1 MQAECLAKLF
11 YFKLVKSYEIL
22 ATSRNIGLL
31 HKNIKWDCF
40 NLTDKNLLE
49 SWLNTYKPDLVIHCA
64 AIVNVDFC
72 EENINL
78 TKDLHLET
86 TRTIANY
93 MQFSGGRL
101 IYIST
106 DSVFNGK
113 KTTPYSE
120 IDNTDP
126 LNVYAQTKLEG
137 EQITLSIKNSLVLRT
152 NIIGWTDKHKT
163 SFFEWLLENLI
174 EKRNKFIL

>member
-1 MQAECLAKLF
+1 M
-11 YFKLVKSYEIL
+11 
-22 ATSRNIGLL
+22 
-31 HKNIKWDCF
+31 DCF

-113 KTTPYSE
+113 KTTP
-120 IDNTDP
+120 
-126 LNVYAQTKLEG
+126 L
-137 EQITLSIKNSLVLRT
+137 
-152 NIIGWTDKHKT
+152 
-163 SFFEWLLENLI
+163 
-174 EKRNKFIL
+174 